1 MINDDI
7 ALNIYNCD
15 YKKLINKMK
24 KNGIQVDA
32 IITDPP
38 YNVSR
43 DYQLGYSNMGRSG
56 MNYGEWDYNFNQIK
70 WIKAAVPL
78 VKKGGSVI
86 IFNDWKNLGD
96 IAKELEKNDFII
108 KDIIRWIKRNPM
120 PRNVNRRY
128 VNDCEFAIWAVKN
141 GGKWTFN
148 KDDKDSYLRPEITTG
163 VVPGGKKRLH
173 PTQKHIEVIEKLIK
187 IHTNQDDLILDPF
200 MGSGTTAI
208 ACKKLKRNCIGS
220 EIDKKYFNITIE
232 RLKKW

>member
-232 RLKKW
+232 RLKK